1 MKNSLCGKKTCTMCG
16 FENCIRSIPLLSNL
30 SVEQAREISEGV
42 QSKNVKRGEFLFR
55 QGQKADRLYII
66 CSGKVK
72 LLKPQ
77 MDGKEQILYILSEG
91 DFFGAF
97 NLLKEDR
104 LQYDA
109 IVLEDTQ
116 VTTLEKNE
124 FDKIILLDP
133 TITLKVFEKAYERI
147 KKVENLVARLSTSSL
162 DAKVAGL
169 LLTLVEGFGTQVPE
183 GILLSLSINREEMG
197 SYAGIARE
205 TMSRKLKLF
214 EEMGYISFIGT
225 KKIVIRELKAL
236 EMLLEDA

>member
-1 MKNSLCGKKTCTMCG
+1 MKTSFCGKKECTMCG
-16 FENCIRSIPLLSNL
+16 FEECVRSIPLLSSL
-30 SVEQAREISEGV
+30 SVKQAQEISEGL
-42 QSKNVKRGEFLFR
+42 STERVKKGGFLFR

-72 LLKPQ
+72 LVKPLI
-77 MDGKEQILYILSEG
+77 DGKEQILYILTSG

-109 IVLEDTQ
+109 IALEDTN
-116 VTTLEKNE
+116 VSTLAKSE
-124 FDKIILLDP
+124 FDKVILLDP

-147 KKVENLVARLSTSSL
+147 IKVESLVERLSTNSL

-169 LLTLVEGFGTQVPE
+169 LLNLVEGFGTKVPE
-183 GILLSLSINREEMG
+183 GILLSLTINREEMG

-205 TMSRKLKLF
+205 TISRKLKLF
-214 EEMGYISFIGT
+214 QETGIISFIGT
-225 KKIVIRELKAL
+225 KKIVIRDLPAL
-236 EMLLEDA
+236 EEMLKNA

>member
-1 MKNSLCGKKTCTMCG
+1 LKNSLCGKKNCTMCG
-16 FENCIRSIPLLSNL
+16 FEECIRSIPLLSNL
-30 SVEQAREISEGV
+30 ELEQAREISEGV
-42 QSKNVKRGEFLFR
+42 SSRSVKRGEFLFR

-66 CSGKVK
+66 CMGKVK
-72 LLKPQ
+72 LYKPQ

-104 LQYDA
+104 LQYNA
-109 IVLEDTQ
+109 VALEDTQ
-116 VTTLEKNE
+116 VTTLAKEE

-147 KKVENLVARLSTSSL
+147 KKVESLVERLSTSSL

-169 LLTLVEGFGTQVPE
+169 LLNLVEGFGTRVPE
-183 GILLSLSINREEMG
+183 GILLSLTINREEMG

-205 TMSRKLKLF
+205 TISRKLKLF
-214 EEMGYISFIGT
+214 QEMGYISFIGT
-225 KKIVIRELKAL
+225 KKIVIRDLKAL
-236 EMLLEDA
+236 EALLRDA